1 MAGALDTLVRGG
13 KVRYWGVS
21 NDSGWHLMKTIAA
34 ADRLG
39 RRLRRA
45 RRGPAEGQ
53 PRRRPGPP
61 DAGPDRAAGR
71 GRRRPGP
78 RSRLAP
84 AADHDRTQPAAGR
97 LTVRG

>member
-1 MAGALDTLVRGG
+1 VTPVAEVAGALDTLVRDG

-39 RRLRRA
+39 RRRRRA

-53 PRRRPGPP
+53 P
-61 DAGPDRAAGR
+61 
-71 GRRRPGP
+71 RRRPGP